1 MEMDQFA
8 VVLFLEAV
16 VFVLLDGEGQFLD
29 VGGGYLKMGGG
40 GLVMLSGVEDEEGEG
55 FGLLFE
61 FGLDGVEI
69 EDFFIGLDKR

>member
-29 VGGGYLKMGGG
+29 VGGWYLKMGGG

>member
-29 VGGGYLKMGGG
+29 VGGVVLEDGWGRTGY
-40 GLVMLSGVEDEEGEG
+40 VVWSG
-55 FGLLFE
+55 
-61 FGLDGVEI
+61 
-69 EDFFIGLDKR
+69 R